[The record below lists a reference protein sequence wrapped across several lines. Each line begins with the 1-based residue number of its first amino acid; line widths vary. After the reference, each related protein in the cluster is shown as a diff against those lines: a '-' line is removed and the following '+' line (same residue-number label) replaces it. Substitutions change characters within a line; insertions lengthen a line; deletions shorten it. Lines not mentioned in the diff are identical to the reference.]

1 MRITAKTAAKADT
14 YRLQRITTSEELE
27 MKMMHNDGVVITFG
41 DRILIAG
48 YYYRPDGNCYYAA
61 IYRFTTAD
69 HTIEGKVELVKIS
82 DDSFIDNGHAIAWA
96 MSQK

>member
-1 MRITAKTAAKADT
+1 MTAKTAAKADA
-14 YRLQRITTSEELE
+14 YRLQRVTTLEELE
-27 MKMMHNDGVVITFG
+27 MKMMHNGGVVITFG

-69 HTIEGKVELVKIS
+69 HTIEGKVQLVKIA
-82 DDSFIDNGHAIAWA
+82 DEAFIDNGHAIAWA
-96 MSQK
+96 MKQK

>member
-1 MRITAKTAAKADT
+1 MTAKTAAKADT
-14 YRLQRITTSEELE
+14 YRLQRLTTPEDLE
-27 MKMMHNDGVVITFG
+27 MKMMHNGGVVITFG

-48 YYYRPDGNCYYAA
+48 YYYHPDGNCYYAA

-82 DDSFIDNGHAIAWA
+82 DESFIDNGHAIAWA